1 MFWVNNRNDTDV
13 VMVNDAAREQ
23 AGRAQRWKNLRIGQR
38 IAVGYGML
46 VLFVLSSAGIG
57 AWGTHELSK
66 AIDFVTGPAWST
78 ADGAMEGVIGIEKQ
92 MLAVERYATGLAER
106 DEAAALLKEG
116 SEMADEALGRAM
128 TSGLIDD
135 ARVAQLKAVR
145 ADFDRA
151 RGEMWRLTE
160 QGALTP
166 EVRKDYERAADALL
180 ADIDEVEVLGDSQV
194 EGYVEVAAG
203 VVAGAY
209 TQLAIGVLAALA
221 LAFFSARGIIGSVTN
236 PIAEAVR
243 VANRVSSGKLD
254 EPVKVETRDETGELL
269 AALRTMQEELRAR
282 IEREQAQAEDV
293 RKIQSAMNQASAAM
307 MLVDTSDRVIFAN
320 NAMKATCGRIGALSA
335 RDVDGVP
342 VQGLLSAASRGPT
355 LAELRQ
361 RQHAEYTFGQ
371 QVYELF
377 SNAVTSGSG
386 QVIGTVIEW
395 QELTQQRAAEQEM
408 ARVLQDAIQGRLGT
422 RLNLDLMH
430 GFMGEL
436 GANVNRML
444 DAIVTPLTQ
453 TSDYLAR
460 ISHGDVP
467 NSISGNFQGDF
478 KAVEENLT
486 RSMDAIR
493 VLVRDTQRLGEA
505 AANGNLEVRADL
517 GPHEG
522 EFRRI
527 VQGVN
532 ATLDAVTTP
541 VRETQRVMQ
550 SLAEG
555 DLTQTM
561 KGRFHGE
568 FERMQASVNGSV
580 EQLRGL
586 IENILSGADL
596 ISSSSSEIKNGN
608 MDLSNRTERQASSV
622 QQTTSNMGELT
633 EMVRRNAEQ
642 ARQAN
647 GMAAS
652 AADAAREGGDVVGRA
667 VRAMSEIDRASKE
680 ISDIIGVVDEIAF
693 QTNLLALNAS
703 VEAARAGEQG
713 RGFAVVAGEVR
724 NLAQR
729 SAGAARQIKELI
741 NASVTRVNEGSEL
754 VRASGD
760 TLERIVSSVSAVS
773 TIISGIADD
782 SDAQYDGI
790 QRISAT
796 LMEIDEGTQQNAA
809 MVEEVASASAS
820 MDDQAT
826 SLRDQVGMFRTQR

>member
-1 MFWVNNRNDTDV
+1 MQEAT
-13 VMVNDAAREQ
+13 RE
-23 AGRAQRWKNLRIGQR
+23 AGGWAQRWKDLRIGKR
-38 IAVGYGML
+38 IAVGYGLL
-46 VLFVLSSAGIG
+46 VLFTFVIAGISV
-57 AWGTHELSK
+57 WSTRQLSA

-92 MLAVERYATGLAER
+92 MLAVERYATGLAGR
-106 DEAAALLKEG
+106 PEAATLLKDG
-116 SEMADEALGRAM
+116 TDMANEALDRAM

-135 ARVAQLKAVR
+135 ARVAQLKAKR
-145 ADFDRA
+145 ADFDQA
-151 RGEMWRLTE
+151 RGEMWRLTDAR
-160 QGALTP
+160 ALTR
-166 EVRKDYERAADALL
+166 EARASYEAAANALL
-180 ADIDEVEVLGDSQV
+180 ADIDEVEELGDSQV

-203 VVAGAY
+203 VVSSSYAE
-209 TQLAIGVLAALA
+209 LAIGLVASLVI
-221 LAFFSARGIIGSVTN
+221 AFFSARGIIGSVTG

-254 EPVKVETRDETGELL
+254 EQVKVESSDETGELL
-269 AALRTMQEELRAR
+269 TALRTMQEELRAR
-282 IEREQAQAEDV
+282 IEREAEQAEDV
-293 RKIQSAMNQASAAM
+293 RKIQSAMDQASAAM
-307 MLVDTSDRVIFAN
+307 MLVDTADRVVFAN
-320 NAMKATCGRIGALSA
+320 KSMKAVCGRISQLGQRELE
-335 RDVDGVP
+335 GMP
-342 VQGLLSAASRGPT
+342 VESVLATSSSGTS
-355 LAELRQ
+355 LAELRR
-361 RQHAEYTFGQ
+361 RQHAEFTFGA
-371 QVYELF
+371 QVFELL
-377 SNAVTSGSG
+377 SNPVNSEGG
-386 QVIGTVIEW
+386 QVIGMVIEW
-395 QELTQQRAAEQEM
+395 QELTAQRTAEREM
-408 ARVLQDAIQGRLGT
+408 ARVLQDAIGGRLGT

-453 TSDYLAR
+453 TSEYLAR
-460 ISHGDVP
+460 IAHGDVP
-467 NSISGNFQGDF
+467 SGINGDFQGDF
-478 KAVEENLT
+478 KEVEQNLA

-505 AANGNLEVRADL
+505 AAQGKLDVRADL
-517 GPHEG
+517 GAHEG

-532 ATLDAVTTP
+532 GTLDAIATP

-550 SLAEG
+550 ARADG

-561 KGRFHGE
+561 NGRFNGE
-568 FERMQASVNGSV
+568 FERMQSTVNGSV

-586 IENILSGADL
+586 IENILAGADL

-608 MDLSNRTERQASSV
+608 MDLSERTERQANSV
-622 QQTTSNMGELT
+622 QQTTGNMGELT

-652 AADAAREGGDVVGRA
+652 AADAAREGGEVVGRA
-667 VRAMSEIDRASKE
+667 VRAMAEIDGASKE

-729 SAGAARQIKELI
+729 SAGAARQIKDLI

-754 VRASGD
+754 VRASGV
-760 TLERIVSSVSAVS
+760 TLERIVSSVGAVS

-790 QRISAT
+790 QRISST

-826 SLRDQVGMFRTQR
+826 NLRDQVGMFRTQR